1 MQEIFVTQEGNK
13 WAAKRNGKV
22 RTGSTRENA
31 IANLKV
37 AEMEVLADNPWERQR
52 QRWAA
57 FKKFKKAQE

>member
-1 MQEIFVTQEGNK
+1 MQEIFVSEEKGRF
-13 WAAKRNGKV
+13 AAKRNGKV

-37 AEMEVLADNPWERQR
+37 AEMEALEGNQWERRR

-57 FKKFKKAQE
+57 FKKFKQLG